1 MALLIKF
8 WKSPPE
14 LKSKKEIKKLA
25 IEKCVRYVPSFK
37 DFQVKRAPEI
47 NKMVERIW
55 KDWKIDGDNPSELR
69 TINSIG
75 FSKEVLDWFLNLEET
90 CVIDDE
96 KKLKMQ
102 EMRSP
107 ARISNHP
114 MTFTRTRF
122 LFTLFVWAC
131 IQSNYANGLYHNIDN
146 SIKKL
151 RMDGDLPTS
160 FNVLN
165 ERNILEDLG
174 FIRTTDKN
182 VDLLLD
188 FIEKEPVFSIPVTK
202 ENEIRLEGLDL
213 YDCGKWLEKQ
223 KYNWF
228 VCEHCGKEI
237 IDKSNKVKGRH
248 PRKYC
253 RECAKIIENDIVIFQ
268 PKFCV
273 DCGAE
278 LTIKANLKHR
288 FTRCPACQEDR
299 NKKMQAEWIKNKREL
314 LKANKTS
321 NVEIITPETLI

>member
-1 MALLIKF
+1 MTLLIKY

-14 LKSKKEIKKLA
+14 SKSKKEIKKLA
-25 IEKCVRYVPSFK
+25 INKCVMYVPHFK
-37 DFQVKRAPEI
+37 DSQVKRAPEI
-47 NKMVERIW
+47 NKMVERVW
-55 KDWKIDGDNPSELR
+55 KDWKIDGDNPSKLR

-75 FSKEVLDWFLNLEET
+75 FSKEVLNWFLNLEET

-131 IQSNYANGLYHNIDN
+131 IQSNYANGLYHNIDK

-151 RMDGDLPTS
+151 RLDGDLPTS

-174 FIRTTDKN
+174 FLKTTEKNVDVILELFDKFDVFNIEVTDKN
-182 VDLLLD
+182 R
-188 FIEKEPVFSIPVTK
+188 
-202 ENEIRLEGLDL
+202 IRLEGEDL
-213 YDCGKWLEKQ
+213 YNCGHWLKKQ

-228 VCEHCGKEI
+228 VCEHCGKEFF
-237 IDKSNKVKGRH
+237 DKNKSNMGR

-253 RECAKIIENDIVIFQ
+253 KQCAEIIKSREADLVVYCEK
-268 PKFCV
+268 
-273 DCGAE
+273 CGKPLVRNASM
-278 LTIKANLKHR
+278 HR
-288 FTRCPACQEDR
+288 FKGLCRDCQNEK
-299 NKKMQAEWIKNKREL
+299 NNFKKLLFKHQKNL
-314 LKANKTS
+314 S
-321 NVEIITPETLI
+321 GET

>member
-1 MALLIKF
+1 M
-8 WKSPPE
+8 
-14 LKSKKEIKKLA
+14 
-25 IEKCVRYVPSFK
+25 YVPHFK
-37 DFQVKRAPEI
+37 DSQVKRAPEI
-47 NKMVERIW
+47 NKMVERVW
-55 KDWKIDGDNPSELR
+55 KDWKIDGDNPSKLR

-75 FSKEVLDWFLNLEET
+75 FSKEVLNWFLNLEET

-131 IQSNYANGLYHNIDN
+131 IQSNYANGLYHNIDK

-151 RMDGDLPTS
+151 RLDGDLPTS

-202 ENEIRLEGLDL
+202 DNEIKLEGLDL

-223 KYNWF
+223 KYHWF
-228 VCEHCGKEI
+228 ICEHCGKEI
-237 IDKSNKVKGRH
+237 IDKSSKAKGRK

-253 RECAKIIENDIVIFQ
+253 KDCAKIYNHEVREYNPVYCAACGKEIELSFAV
-268 PKFCV
+268 
-273 DCGAE
+273 
-278 LTIKANLKHR
+278 KHR
-288 FTRCPACQEDR
+288 QCYCGSCKEDMKNASR
-299 NKKMQAEWIKNKREL
+299 LKYRSKTKKISEVDKVCR
-314 LKANKTS
+314 
-321 NVEIITPETLI
+321 ETLS

>member
-1 MALLIKF
+1 M
-8 WKSPPE
+8 
-14 LKSKKEIKKLA
+14 
-25 IEKCVRYVPSFK
+25 YVPHFK

-47 NKMVERIW
+47 NKMVERVW
-55 KDWKIDGDNPSELR
+55 KDWKIGGDNPSKLR

-75 FSKEVLDWFLNLEET
+75 FSREVLNWFLNLEET

-107 ARISNHP
+107 ARITNHP

-131 IQSNYANGLYHNIDN
+131 IQSNYANGLYHNIDK

-151 RMDGDLPTS
+151 RLDGDLPSS

-188 FIEKEPVFSIPVTK
+188 FIEKEPVFFIPVTK

-237 IDKSNKVKGRH
+237 IDKSNKDKGRK

-253 RECAKIIENDIVIFQ
+253 RECSLILQNHVISQ
-268 PKFCV
+268 NPKYCV

-278 LTIKANLKHR
+278 LEVKANLKTRHD
-288 FTRCPACQEDR
+288 RCPVCQSQYRKKYQEIKYEQRKR
-299 NKKMQAEWIKNKREL
+299 NILTNSTK
-314 LKANKTS
+314 
-321 NVEIITPETLI
+321 

>member
-1 MALLIKF
+1 MTLLIKY

-14 LKSKKEIKKLA
+14 SKSKKEIKKLA
-25 IEKCVRYVPSFK
+25 INKCVMYVPHFK
-37 DFQVKRAPEI
+37 DSQVKRAPEI
-47 NKMVERIW
+47 NKMVERVW
-55 KDWKIDGDNPSELR
+55 KDWKIDGDNPSKLR

-75 FSKEVLDWFLNLEET
+75 FSKEVLNWFLNLEET

-131 IQSNYANGLYHNIDN
+131 IQSNYANGLYHNIDK

-151 RMDGDLPTS
+151 RLDGDLPTS
-160 FNVLN
+160 FNILN

-188 FIEKEPVFSIPVTK
+188 FIEKEPVFSIPITK
-202 ENEIRLEGLDL
+202 ENEIKLEGLDL

-223 KYNWF
+223 KYSWF
-228 VCEHCGKEI
+228 ICEHCGEEI
-237 IDKSNKVKGRH
+237 IVKNKSKKGRPNH
-248 PRKYC
+248 YCKKCAEELFHGITMDLNADRIEDNCEICGEKSFFSKYAPKKICCNCQSDLASDRWKRYRK
-253 RECAKIIENDIVIFQ
+253 AKKRYATSGENRLPQTLDI
-268 PKFCV
+268 
-273 DCGAE
+273 
-278 LTIKANLKHR
+278 
-288 FTRCPACQEDR
+288 
-299 NKKMQAEWIKNKREL
+299 
-314 LKANKTS
+314 
-321 NVEIITPETLI
+321 

>member
-1 MALLIKF
+1 MTLLIKY

-14 LKSKKEIKKLA
+14 SKSKKEIKKLA
-25 IEKCVRYVPSFK
+25 INKCVMYVPHFK
-37 DFQVKRAPEI
+37 DSQVKRAPEI
-47 NKMVERIW
+47 NKMVERVW
-55 KDWKIDGDNPSELR
+55 KDWKIDGDNPSKLR

-75 FSKEVLDWFLNLEET
+75 FSKEVLNWFLNLEET

-131 IQSNYANGLYHNIDN
+131 IQSNYANGLYHNIDK

-151 RMDGDLPTS
+151 RLDGDLPTS

-202 ENEIRLEGLDL
+202 DNEIKLEGLDL

-223 KYNWF
+223 KYGSF
-228 VCEHCGKEI
+228 TCQYCGEEI
-237 IDKSNKVKGRH
+237 VHYSNKPNEKR
-248 PRKYC
+248 RKYC
-253 RECAKIIENDIVIFQ
+253 NKCATILKSHNLRKKYCI
-268 PKFCV
+268 
-273 DCGAE
+273 DCGEELLE
-278 LTIKANLKHR
+278 LTNGRRRI
-288 FTRCPACQEDR
+288 RCALCQDAFR
-299 NKKMQAEWIKNKREL
+299 KNKEAERQSNIR
-314 LKANKTS
+314 KYANKAIS
-321 NVEIITPETLI
+321 PISEKS

>member
-1 MALLIKF
+1 M
-8 WKSPPE
+8 
-14 LKSKKEIKKLA
+14 
-25 IEKCVRYVPSFK
+25 YVPHFK

-47 NKMVERIW
+47 NKMVERVW
-55 KDWKIDGDNPSELR
+55 KDWKIDGDNPSKFR

-131 IQSNYANGLYHNIDN
+131 IQSNYANGLYHNIDK

-151 RMDGDLPTS
+151 KLDGDLPSS
-160 FNVLN
+160 FNILN

-202 ENEIRLEGLDL
+202 ENEIKLEGLDL

-223 KYNWF
+223 KYHWF
-228 VCEHCGKEI
+228 ICEHCGKEFI
-237 IDKSNKVKGRH
+237 EKKKTLGGR
-248 PRKYC
+248 PNRYC
-253 RECAKIIENDIVIFQ
+253 KKCAKEIFHGVTMDINTNKIEGICSICGEKSFFS
-268 PKFCV
+268 KFAPQKICSNCQS
-273 DCGAE
+273 DLASE
-278 LTIKANLKHR
+278 RWKRYRNSRKRYATSDETI
-288 FTRCPACQEDR
+288 T
-299 NKKMQAEWIKNKREL
+299 
-314 LKANKTS
+314 
-321 NVEIITPETLI
+321 

>member
-1 MALLIKF
+1 MTLLIKY

-14 LKSKKEIKKLA
+14 SKSKKEIKKLA
-25 IEKCVRYVPSFK
+25 INKCVMYVPHFK
-37 DFQVKRAPEI
+37 DSQVKRAPEI
-47 NKMVERIW
+47 NKMVERVW
-55 KDWKIDGDNPSELR
+55 KDWKIDGDNPSKLR

-75 FSKEVLDWFLNLEET
+75 FSKEVLNWFLNLEET

-102 EMRSP
+102 EMRFP

-131 IQSNYANGLYHNIDN
+131 IQSNYANGLYHNIDK

-188 FIEKEPVFSIPVTK
+188 FIEKESVFSIPVTK
-202 ENEIRLEGLDL
+202 ENEIKLEGLDL

-223 KYNWF
+223 KYSWF
-228 VCEHCGKEI
+228 ICEHCGKEI
-237 IDKSNKVKGRH
+237 IVKNKSKKGRPNHYCKKCAEELFHGITMDLNVDRIEDNCEICGEKSFFSKYAPKKICCNCQSDLASDRWKRYRKVKKRYATSG
-248 PRKYC
+248 
-253 RECAKIIENDIVIFQ
+253 ENHLSQTPDI
-268 PKFCV
+268 
-273 DCGAE
+273 
-278 LTIKANLKHR
+278 
-288 FTRCPACQEDR
+288 
-299 NKKMQAEWIKNKREL
+299 
-314 LKANKTS
+314 
-321 NVEIITPETLI
+321 

>member
-1 MALLIKF
+1 MTLLIKY

-25 IEKCVRYVPSFK
+25 INKCVMYVPHFK
-37 DFQVKRAPEI
+37 DSQVKRAPEI
-47 NKMVERIW
+47 NKMVERVW
-55 KDWKIDGDNPSELR
+55 KDWKIDGDNPSKLR

-75 FSKEVLDWFLNLEET
+75 FSKEVLNWFLNLEET

-102 EMRSP
+102 EMRFP

-131 IQSNYANGLYHNIDN
+131 IQSNYANGLYHNIDK

-202 ENEIRLEGLDL
+202 DNEIKLEGLDL

-223 KYNWF
+223 KYGSF
-228 VCEHCGKEI
+228 I
-237 IDKSNKVKGRH
+237 
-248 PRKYC
+248 
-253 RECAKIIENDIVIFQ
+253 
-268 PKFCV
+268 
-273 DCGAE
+273 
-278 LTIKANLKHR
+278 
-288 FTRCPACQEDR
+288 
-299 NKKMQAEWIKNKREL
+299 
-314 LKANKTS
+314 
-321 NVEIITPETLI
+321 

>member
-1 MALLIKF
+1 MTLLIKY

-14 LKSKKEIKKLA
+14 SKSKKEIKKLA
-25 IEKCVRYVPSFK
+25 INKCVMYVPHFK
-37 DFQVKRAPEI
+37 DSQVKRAPEI
-47 NKMVERIW
+47 NKMVERVW
-55 KDWKIDGDNPSELR
+55 KDWKIDGDNPSKLR

-75 FSKEVLDWFLNLEET
+75 FSKEVLNWFLNLEET

-131 IQSNYANGLYHNIDN
+131 IQSNYANGLYHNIDK

-151 RMDGDLPTS
+151 RLDGDLPTS

-202 ENEIRLEGLDL
+202 DNEIKLEGLDL

-223 KYNWF
+223 KYHWF
-228 VCEHCGKEI
+228 ICEHCGKEI
-237 IDKSNKVKGRH
+237 IEKSKNTVRAPK
-248 PRKYC
+248 KYC
-253 RECAKIIENDIVIFQ
+253 KECAKILQHHITSAI
-268 PKFCV
+268 PKYCV
-273 DCGAE
+273 DCGVE
-278 LTIKANLKHR
+278 LEIKANMKIR
-288 FTRCPACQEDR
+288 RDRCPICQELHR
-299 NKKMQAEWIKNKREL
+299 KEEERTRYLRKLNVL
-314 LKANKTS
+314 S
-321 NVEIITPETLI
+321 NSAKQS

>member
-1 MALLIKF
+1 MTLLIKY

-14 LKSKKEIKKLA
+14 SKSKKEIKKLA
-25 IEKCVRYVPSFK
+25 INKCVMYVPHFK
-37 DFQVKRAPEI
+37 DSQVKRAPEI
-47 NKMVERIW
+47 NKMVERVW
-55 KDWKIDGDNPSELR
+55 KDWKIDGDNPSKLR

-75 FSKEVLDWFLNLEET
+75 FSKEVLNWFLNLEET
-90 CVIDDE
+90 CVIDNE

-114 MTFTRTRF
+114 MTFTRIRF

-131 IQSNYANGLYHNIDN
+131 IQSNYANGLYHNIDK

-151 RMDGDLPTS
+151 RLDGDLPTS
-160 FNVLN
+160 FNILN

-202 ENEIRLEGLDL
+202 DNEIKLEGLDL

-223 KYNWF
+223 KYGSF
-228 VCEHCGKEI
+228 TCQYCGEEI
-237 IDKSNKVKGRH
+237 VHYSNKPNEKR
-248 PRKYC
+248 RKYC
-253 RECAKIIENDIVIFQ
+253 KKCAKILKSHNLRKKYCI
-268 PKFCV
+268 
-273 DCGAE
+273 DCGEELLE
-278 LTIKANLKHR
+278 LTNGRRRI
-288 FTRCPACQEDR
+288 RCALCQDAFR
-299 NKKMQAEWIKNKREL
+299 KNKEAERQSNIR
-314 LKANKTS
+314 KYANKAIS
-321 NVEIITPETLI
+321 PISEKS

>member
-1 MALLIKF
+1 
-8 WKSPPE
+8 
-14 LKSKKEIKKLA
+14 
-25 IEKCVRYVPSFK
+25 
-37 DFQVKRAPEI
+37 
-47 NKMVERIW
+47 MVERVW
-55 KDWKIDGDNPSELR
+55 KDWKIDGDNPSKLR

-75 FSKEVLDWFLNLEET
+75 FSKEVLNWFLNLEQT

-131 IQSNYANGLYHNIDN
+131 IQSNYANGLYHNIDK

-151 RMDGDLPTS
+151 RLDGDLPSS
-160 FNVLN
+160 FNILN

-188 FIEKEPVFSIPVTK
+188 FIEKESVFSIPVTK
-202 ENEIRLEGLDL
+202 ENEIKLEGLDL

-223 KYNWF
+223 KYGSF
-228 VCEHCGKEI
+228 TCQYCGEEI
-237 IDKSNKVKGRH
+237 VHYSNKPNEKR
-248 PRKYC
+248 RKYC
-253 RECAKIIENDIVIFQ
+253 KKCAKILKSHNLRKKYCI
-268 PKFCV
+268 
-273 DCGAE
+273 DCGEELLE
-278 LTIKANLKHR
+278 LTNGRRRI
-288 FTRCPACQEDR
+288 RCALCQDAFR
-299 NKKMQAEWIKNKREL
+299 KNKEAERQSNIR
-314 LKANKTS
+314 KYANKAIS
-321 NVEIITPETLI
+321 PISEKS